1 MATALMNG
9 MHTAG
14 IYSDMTVD
22 GPEIGTLVAIV
33 DRAKNLPNVKRMG
46 KQNPYC
52 AARLGKEAKKTETD
66 KRGGQTP
73 RWDQELRFTVHDS
86 PDYHNLKVSIFND
99 DKKTD
104 LIGEAYIGLQD
115 VCIPGG
121 GKNDGWHALNFKGKY
136 AGEINLELTY
146 YDTRPPTESKRR
158 VSGMSA
164 ADNAQRRSP
173 IKRRP
178 LPAELTGPPAPGSI
192 VPDHARGPRQLPGRP
207 TEDWTPHGL
216 RPRPQ
221 HHAQSA
227 PAIPDAHHYDPDE
240 LDLDYHPG
248 YHQASLP
255 ELPQIPPTRRHR
267 GSMPVQAPMPQDYYA
282 HEHYDHSRSQS
293 IPNLAHSYSSPSVVQ
308 SDQGW
313 QEPLPR
319 CLQPTVED
327 IDEFDYERQ
336 LPPVPPS
343 HTRSPSHTR
352 NPSHARS
359 SSHTRNGRSTSRG
372 LPPRSMSVDD
382 YAPPPAPGSY
392 YGSSPNFRASY
403 SGFPP
408 PAPSSVAA
416 SSQYRSHS
424 RVASRQSVPD
434 AYAMISARA
443 HPLAN
448 QIRRS
453 MSPAPS
459 AYMDD
464 YGQHRRYSNEPSPR
478 MPRPASRN
486 ASPLPPRNVSPLPP
500 RNNIDAIRHPVRTF
514 ATGSPSP
521 SPTRKDVPRS
531 STSNGN
537 FFSPD
542 DFDSLNPNASSNSP
556 FASGSN
562 PHSPYHIQQSPDAE
576 EEGARPLP
584 DPNAKIVGFD
594 GRVIDPSD
602 HLPVHSWAPEPEKKT
617 PTKVYGSNGQMHPN
631 GLAGPRNAV
640 ATRTPSRMSMGRDVV
655 VNVRTRGVPPKRPM
669 SSASH
674 HSPMTGS
681 PGPLS
686 EIGLNPYAGGSTY
699 SNDFSDGRYGGY
711 EGQHSESSTPPPP
724 SQSPHYGDVFGKY
737 TAPPGGDQ
745 YAYENQMVQHQG
757 PVYQQHGYGASA
769 LSKEM
774 AKIDIGG
781 SRRPLSRGTVRRGAW
796 P

>member
-104 LIGEAYIGLQD
+104 LIGEAYISLQD

-121 GKNDGWHALNFKGKY
+121 GKRDGWHALNFKGKY

-146 YDTRPPTESKRR
+146 YDTRPQPENKRR

-164 ADNAQRRSP
+164 ADNAQRKAA

-178 LPAELTGPPAPGSI
+178 LPAELNGPPPPGSI

-207 TEDWTPHGL
+207 AEDWTPHGL

-248 YHQASLP
+248 YHQPVMP
-255 ELPQIPPTRRHR
+255 ELPQLPPTRRHR
-267 GSMPVQAPMPQDYYA
+267 GSVPSQPSVPHDYSG
-282 HEHYDHSRSQS
+282 HEHYGHGRSHS
-293 IPNLAHSYSSPSVVQ
+293 IPTLPHTASSPSVVQ

-327 IDEFDYERQ
+327 IDELDYDRQ

-343 HTRSPSHTR
+343 HTRSPSH
-352 NPSHARS
+352 ARS
-359 SSHTRNGRSTSRG
+359 PSHTRNARSTSRG
-372 LPPRSMSVDD
+372 PPPRSMSVDD

-392 YGSSPNFRASY
+392 YSSSPNFRASY

-416 SSQYRSHS
+416 SSHYRSHS
-424 RVASRQSVPD
+424 RAASRQSVPD
-434 AYAMISARA
+434 AYAMTPPRA

-459 AYMDD
+459 AYTED
-464 YGQHRRYSNEPSPR
+464 YGQHRRYSNEPNPI
-478 MPRPASRN
+478 MARPPSRN
-486 ASPLPPRNVSPLPP
+486 SPLPSRNVSPLPP

-514 ATGSPSP
+514 ASGSASP
-521 SPTRKDVPRS
+521 SPTRKEIPRP

-562 PHSPYHIQQSPDAE
+562 PHSPYHIQNSPGGDDD
-576 EEGARPLP
+576 EGARPLP

-617 PTKVYGSNGQMHPN
+617 PTKIYGSNGQAHPN
-631 GLAGPRNAV
+631 GLAGPRGAAGN
-640 ATRTPSRMSMGRDVV
+640 RTSFGRDVV
-655 VNVRTRGVPPKRPM
+655 INVRTRGSPPKRPM
-669 SSASH
+669 SSASN
-674 HSPMTGS
+674 HSHMTGS

-686 EIGLNPYAGGSTY
+686 EIDVPNPYAGHAGYSSNFTEGRPGVYEGHHSTY
-699 SNDFSDGRYGGY
+699 SNS
-711 EGQHSESSTPPPP
+711 PNP
-724 SQSPHYGDVFGKY
+724 SQGPHYGDMFGKY
-737 TAPPGGDQ
+737 TAPGGGDQ
-745 YAYENQMVQHQG
+745 FGYENQMAPQQG
-757 PVYQQHGYGASA
+757 AVYEQHGYGASA

-781 SRRPLSRGTVRRGAW
+781 SRRPISRGTVRRGAW

>member
-73 RWDQELRFTVHDS
+73 KWDQELRFTVHDS
-86 PDYHNLKVSIFND
+86 PDYHNLKLSVFND

-121 GKNDGWHALNFKGKY
+121 GKHDGWHALNFKGKY

-146 YDTRPPTESKRR
+146 YDSRPPVEDKRR

-164 ADNAQRRSP
+164 ADNGRRKAT

-178 LPAELTGPPAPGSI
+178 LPAELTGPPPPGSI

-221 HHAQSA
+221 PQHHTQSA
-227 PAIPDAHHYDPDE
+227 PAVQHYDPDE

-248 YHQASLP
+248 FHHPSMP
-255 ELPQIPPTRRHR
+255 ELPQLPPSRKHR
-267 GSMPVQAPMPQDYYA
+267 GSVPAQPTMPHDTLA
-282 HEHYDHSRSQS
+282 YDHYGHARSQS
-293 IPNLAHSYSSPSVVQ
+293 IPTLPHSMSSPSVVQ

-313 QEPLPR
+313 AEPLPR

-327 IDEFDYERQ
+327 IDEYDYERE
-336 LPPVPPS
+336 LPPQPPS
-343 HTRSPSHTR
+343 HTRNS
-352 NPSHARS
+352 RS
-359 SSHTRNGRSTSRG
+359 VSRG
-372 LPPRSMSVDD
+372 PPPRSMSVDD

-408 PAPSSVAA
+408 PAPSSVAG
-416 SSQYRSHS
+416 SHYRSHS

-434 AYAMISARA
+434 AYTMTPPRA

-448 QIRRS
+448 EMRRS

-459 AYMDD
+459 SFAEDF
-464 YGQHRRYSNEPSPR
+464 GQQYRRYSNEPIP
-478 MPRPASRN
+478 MARPASRN
-486 ASPLPPRNVSPLPP
+486 ASPLPPRPASRNTSPLPP
-500 RNNIDAIRHPVRTF
+500 RNNLDAIRHPVRTF
-514 ATGSPSP
+514 ANSASP
-521 SPTRKDVPRS
+521 SPTRKDVPRP

-562 PHSPYHIQQSPDAE
+562 PHSPYHIQNSPSADE
-576 EEGARPLP
+576 EAARPLP

-617 PTKVYGSNGQMHPN
+617 PTKIYGSNGQVHPN
-631 GLAGPRNAV
+631 GLAGPRQAV
-640 ATRTPSRMSMGRDVV
+640 RTPSRMSMGRDVV
-655 VNVRTRGVPPKRPM
+655 VNVRTRGSPPKRPM

-674 HSPMTGS
+674 HSHMTGS
-681 PGPLS
+681 PGPGPLS
-686 EIGLNPYAGGSTY
+686 EIDIPNPYAGGSTY
-699 SNDFSDGRYGGY
+699 GGY
-711 EGQHSESSTPPPP
+711 DGQYSQYSTPPPP
-724 SQSPHYGDVFGKY
+724 ASNSPHYGDVFGKY
-737 TAPPGGDQ
+737 TQAPVDQ
-745 YAYENQMVQHQG
+745 YGYGYENGGGGGQQQMQIQQA
-757 PVYQQHGYGASA
+757 PVYEQHGYGASA